1 MTALP
6 TIYITLYDRLT
17 HNDLGGGTC
26 YGIASSTTYNITY
39 RAFRRC
45 QTRHR
50 RKALCVSDLLTQMC
64 WHTANDA
71 VGRQIVAAWWI
82 ILPYSGKIGMRHV

>member
-6 TIYITLYDRLT
+6 TIYITLYNRLT

-26 YGIASSTTYNITY
+26 YGIASSATYNIIY

-45 QTRHR
+45 QTRAQAEGFVR
-50 RKALCVSDLLTQMC
+50 FRPP
-64 WHTANDA
+64 DA
-71 VGRQIVAAWWI
+71 DVLAHCQ
-82 ILPYSGKIGMRHV
+82 

>member
-17 HNDLGGGTC
+17 HNDLGCGTC
-26 YGIASSTTYNITY
+26 YGIASSKTYNITY

-45 QTRHR
+45 QTVAQAEGFVHFRQNIQN
-50 RKALCVSDLLTQMC
+50 ALTLQ
-64 WHTANDA
+64 
-71 VGRQIVAAWWI
+71 
-82 ILPYSGKIGMRHV
+82 

>member
-17 HNDLGGGTC
+17 HNDLGKGIC
-26 YGIASSTTYNITY
+26 YGIASLAIYNIIH

-45 QTRHR
+45 QT
-50 RKALCVSDLLTQMC
+50 KAPAEGFVRFM
-64 WHTANDA
+64 H
-71 VGRQIVAAWWI
+71 
-82 ILPYSGKIGMRHV
+82 

>member
-26 YGIASSTTYNITY
+26 YGIASSSTYNIIY

-45 QTRHR
+45 QTRAPAEGFVR
-50 RKALCVSDLLTQMC
+50 LRSP
-64 WHTANDA
+64 DA
-71 VGRQIVAAWWI
+71 VGGYTAKKNCG
-82 ILPYSGKIGMRHV
+82 GKICRE